1 MSKPDVMEIVHH
13 LAEEAKILLKDNFK
27 GFYLHGSLAMGGFN
41 PDKSDVDILIV
52 TYHSLSSDIKSKLAK
67 LLLKTSNTPFPIEVS
82 FLNEKDLS
90 TWQHPCPFD
99 FHYSEFWR
107 EGFEEGMN
115 PNSVSGFDPDLAA
128 HITII
133 HHRGICVAGESIKAT
148 FPNVPREDY
157 LSAILGDYFDCL
169 VNIKEDPVYS
179 VLNMIRVYW
188 YLKEEV
194 ISSKYEAGKWALKSM
209 PDEFIPAIKKIVG
222 IYSTA
227 SSEHPDIDFTK
238 LYDLRD
244 YIDGEV
250 QKLMSWYG
258 T

>member
-1 MSKPDVMEIVHH
+1 MKRRAFGMSKPDVMEIVHH

-52 TYHSLSSDIKSKLAK
+52 TYHYLSSDIKSKLAK
-67 LLLKTSNTPFPIEVS
+67 LLLKTSNEPFPIEVS

-90 TWQHPCPFD
+90 NWQHPCPFD

-128 HITII
+128 HITIV
-133 HHRGICVAGESIKAT
+133 HHRGICAAGESLKET

-157 LSAILGDYFDCL
+157 LSSILGDYRDCL
-169 VNIKEDPVYS
+169 ENIKEDPVYS

-209 PDEFIPAIKKIVG
+209 PDEFIAAI
-222 IYSTA
+222 
-227 SSEHPDIDFTK
+227 
-238 LYDLRD
+238 
-244 YIDGEV
+244 
-250 QKLMSWYG
+250 
-258 T
+258 

>member
-67 LLLKTSNTPFPIEVS
+67 LLLKTSNAPFPIEVS
-82 FLNEKDLS
+82 FINEKDLS
-90 TWQHPCPFD
+90 NWQHPCPFD

-115 PNSVSGFDPDLAA
+115 PNSVSGIDPDLAA
-128 HITII
+128 HITIV
-133 HHRGICVAGESIKAT
+133 HHRGICAAGESIKAT

-157 LSAILGDYFDCL
+157 LSSILGDYRDCL
-169 VNIKEDPVYS
+169 ENIKEDPVYS

-209 PDEFIPAIKKIVG
+209 PDEFIPAIQKIVG
-222 IYSTA
+222 IYS
-227 SSEHPDIDFTK
+227 SDSNDQPEIDFTQ

-250 QKLMSWYG
+250 QELMS
-258 T
+258 